1 MTDASSLRPASGVR
15 YAVELATHEGDRAV
29 YRGAVHLPD
38 VSWPLEVVVEPGRAE
53 ARVEGPED
61 VQQQHAKPAAALVK
75 AAVKLPRTPESGPPP
90 RRIVRW
96 RG

>member
-1 MTDASSLRPASGVR
+1 VTDASSLRPASGVR
-15 YAVELATHEGDRAV
+15 YAVDLVESGPARVV

-38 VSWPLEVVVEPGRAE
+38 ASWPLEVVIEEGRAE
-53 ARVEGPED
+53 ARVEGPAPLQAHE
-61 VQQQHAKPAAALVK
+61 KPAAALVK
-75 AAVKLPRTPESGPPP
+75 AAVKLPRPPEAGPPP